1 MVSIS
6 RAVLIGVLVVPLAAG
21 CATAS
26 GTPTAATS
34 APAASSTPTS
44 ASPEP
49 TSSSPTPSAS
59 SATPAPVTITA
70 AVAGGKVSPAA
81 KQYDVPLGT
90 PVHLEITSDKKGE
103 IHVHGYEIEGEVTKD
118 GGTVSIDFVADTA
131 GVFEVESH
139 VDDLLLFK
147 ISVS

>member
-1 MVSIS
+1 MSLS
-6 RAVLIGVLVVPLAAG
+6 RALIVGALVVPLAAG
-21 CATAS
+21 CASAS
-26 GTPTAATS
+26 GTPTSSAT
-34 APAASSTPTS
+34 APAAASSSGPASSSPTS
-44 ASPEP
+44 ASP
-49 TSSSPTPSAS
+49 TA
-59 SATPAPVTITA
+59 PAAVTITA
-70 AVAGGKVSPAA
+70 AVADGKVTPAA

-103 IHVHGYEIEGEVTKD
+103 IHVHGYDIEGQVTKD

-139 VDDLLLFK
+139 VSDLLLFK